1 MKFACLL
8 LTCLAAPSFAAP
20 AADAV
25 PELPLFGAPPTKHYS
40 GYLDG
45 KGTDANP
52 GCAATEKACQLH
64 YWFAEAEEDPANKPV
79 VLWLNGGPGSS
90 SILGMLQEHG
100 PLLINATGG
109 LMVNPY
115 AWTKLANVL
124 VLESPTGVGYSYCS
138 TQVAG
143 GVCKNTDKLTAAA
156 ARAGVVDFFSTKF
169 PELKKNSF
177 FITGESYAGVYV
189 PTLSRELIDNAK
201 GDLNFA
207 GYAVGDP
214 CTDNTAQQD
223 SMDMLWYGHK
233 NGFVPEQEFD
243 YLWNTCK
250 ARSTTFLG
258 QGRWTRAEGETF
270 SSMENDK
277 FDAGPM
283 FKDTPECTAA
293 YRKFLA
299 STSEGFSQG
308 WVNAW
313 INNLSLYG
321 PSALVSMDTPG
332 SLNYMT
338 AQYMMRPDVQKA
350 LHVDSGPSKVWPGV
364 KQGFDYTSD
373 YDACNGNPTDNRSMI
388 DFHRYNAPK
397 LEIAVVFNGDTDP
410 CVSYEGTRVAMTR
423 VGFGELDGGGYRP
436 WFYNHTAAT
445 YKVLAEKP
453 ILYGPDLLLT
463 GSGPQFGGHIVN
475 YENHLSFMTVH
486 GSGHMVPQFRPQAAL
501 HMLAK
506 VLSKDMFAPLLPTNH
521 SLMTMN
527 DSEYQDALDAWTIAA
542 KAAPYVTGE

>member
-1 MKFACLL
+1 MAHLALLLACL
-8 LTCLAAPSFAAP
+8 AVSAFAAP

-25 PELPLFGAPPTKHYS
+25 PTLPLYGAPPTPQWS
-40 GYLDG
+40 GFLDG
-45 KGTDANP
+45 KGTTAHP
-52 GCAATEKACQLH
+52 GCAASEKVCQLH
-64 YWFAEAEEDPANKPV
+64 YWFAEAEEDAKNKPI

-109 LMVNPY
+109 LMENPY
-115 AWTKLANVL
+115 AWTKLANL
-124 VLESPTGVGYSYCS
+124 LILESPTGVGYSYCS
-138 TQVAG
+138 TQVSG

-156 ARAGVVDFFSTKF
+156 ARAAVVDFFSTKF
-169 PELKKNSF
+169 PELKENPF

-189 PTLSRELIDNAK
+189 PTLSKELLDNAK
-201 GDLNFA
+201 GQLNFR

-214 CTDNTAQQD
+214 CTDNTAQKD

-233 NGFVPEQEFD
+233 NGFVPDQEFD
-243 YLWNTCK
+243 FLWNTCK
-250 ARSTTFLG
+250 ARSTSFLG
-258 QGRWTRAEGETF
+258 QGRWTRNEGETLA
-270 SSMENDK
+270 SMEDDRH
-277 FDAGPM
+277 FAGAD
-283 FKDTPECTAA
+283 FKDTPECKAA

-332 SLNYMT
+332 SLNYKT
-338 AQYMMRPDVQKA
+338 AQYMMRLDVQKA
-350 LHVDSGPSKVWPGV
+350 LHVDTAPSKTWPGV

-388 DFHRYNAPK
+388 DFHREIAPQ
-397 LEIAVVFNGDTDP
+397 LDVAVVFNGDTDP
-410 CVSYEGTRVAMTR
+410 CVSYEGTRTAMTR
-423 VGFGELDGGGYRP
+423 VGFTELDGGGYRP

-453 ILYGPDLLLT
+453 ILFGPDLLLT

-475 YENHLSFMTVH
+475 YDNNLSFLTVH

-506 VLSKDMFAPLLPTNH
+506 VLSKDMFSPLLPSNS
-521 SLMTMN
+521 SLMSMN
-527 DSEYQDALDAWTIAA
+527 DSTFQDALDSWTLSA